1 MEKKMKLEIDKNAK
15 ALIFD
20 MDGTLV
26 DTMPL
31 HFDAWKITAREHGF
45 EFTEEQFLGMAGM
58 PTWKIV
64 PVINQKM
71 GLNVDPEKFS
81 RRKEKV
87 FLELLTEVKPIE
99 PVVDLVYRYHNKL
112 PMSIGTGGK
121 KEIALLTI
129 KMMGLDK
136 YIDILV
142 TADDVVNHKP
152 APDTFLKCAELMGV
166 APELCQVFEDGDM
179 GLKASDAA
187 GMITTDIRPFL

>member
-31 HFDAWKITAREHGF
+31 HFDAWKITASEHGF
-45 EFTEEQFLGMAGM
+45 DYTEELFYGMAGM

-64 PVINQKM
+64 PVMNKKL
-71 GLNVDPEKFS
+71 GLNIDAEKFS

-121 KEIALLTI
+121 KEIAILTI
-129 KMMGLDK
+129 QMMGLDK

-166 APELCQVFEDGDM
+166 APELCQVFEDGEM
-179 GLKASDAA
+179 GLIASDAA

>member
-1 MEKKMKLEIDKNAK
+1 MKLEIDKNAK

-20 MDGTLV
+20 MDGTLA

-45 EFTEEQFLGMAGM
+45 EFTEKQFLGMAGM

-64 PVINQKM
+64 PFINEKL
-71 GLNVDPEKFS
+71 GLNVDPEIFS

-99 PVVDLVYRYHNKL
+99 PVVDLVYKYHNKL

-121 KEIALLTI
+121 KEIARLTI
-129 KMMGLDK
+129 QMMGLDK

-142 TADDVVNHKP
+142 AADDVVNHKP

>member
-1 MEKKMKLEIDKNAK
+1 MKLEIDKKAK

-31 HFDAWKITAREHGF
+31 HFDAWKITAREYGF
-45 EFTEEQFLGMAGM
+45 DYTEELFYGMAGM
-58 PTWKIV
+58 PTWKVI
-64 PVINQKM
+64 PVMNKKL
-71 GLNVDPEKFS
+71 GLNIDAEKFS
-81 RRKEKV
+81 RRKEEA

-99 PVVDLVYRYHNKL
+99 PVADLVYRYHNKL

-121 KEIALLTI
+121 KEIALLTLR
-129 KMMGLDK
+129 MAGLDK

-142 TADDVVNHKP
+142 SADDVQNHKP
-152 APDTFLKCAELMGV
+152 APDTFLKCAELMGI
-166 APELCQVFEDGDM
+166 APEFCQVFEDGDM

-187 GMITTDIRPFL
+187 GMITTDIRPYV